1 MDCNMSNPRTK
12 AIPVNMCQYNLWW
25 PLPLCIFV
33 VHACHAWTF
42 FYPLDFHF
50 YKENPLLSSGPSGH
64 QQQSDCHSGQPGWF
78 IKCFFTKFSMP
89 SISIVFHWP
98 SSQCDFSFLQQE
110 VGEGD
115 VVSVWEK
122 TTGDLLY
129 QVLATIFL
137 IHLVIYVVYPNVYWT
152 PKSACIMDTYI
163 CMYLDIY
170 NICGIYVC
178 ILNLD
183 KYIW

>member
-1 MDCNMSNPRTK
+1 
-12 AIPVNMCQYNLWW
+12 MCQYNLWW

-98 SSQCDFSFLQQE
+98 SSQCDFSFFF
-110 VGEGD
+110 
-115 VVSVWEK
+115 SK
-122 TTGDLLY
+122 R
-129 QVLATIFL
+129 LARVMWCLFGRKRLETFSIRFWPQFL
-137 IHLVIYVVYPNVYWT
+137 SYT
-152 PKSACIMDTYI
+152 
-163 CMYLDIY
+163 Y
-170 NICGIYVC
+170 NIRGIYKC

-183 KYIW
+183 TLICMYNQSGHVYLYLC

>member
-1 MDCNMSNPRTK
+1 MCGYTRDAIARVFSLPDGDLLHVLKCVPDGARVGFYGGQVTTGNPRTK
-12 AIPVNMCQYNLWW
+12 AIPLNMCQYNLWW

-78 IKCFFTKFSMP
+78 IKCFLLTKFSMP

-137 IHLVIYVVYPNVYWT
+137 IHL
-152 PKSACIMDTYI
+152 
-163 CMYLDIY
+163 
-170 NICGIYVC
+170 
-178 ILNLD
+178 
-183 KYIW
+183 